1 MKTIKLI
8 KIIQALSIILL
19 ITFITS
25 YIYSLYSHRTEY
37 HIQLLDYDQ
46 VEIMDENHNLIKTTT
61 LDSLSYYLEQDNI

>member
-8 KIIQALSIILL
+8 LALSIILL
-19 ITFITS
+19 VTFLTS

-46 VEIMDENHNLIKTTT
+46 VELRDENHNLIKTTT
-61 LDSLSYYLEQDNI
+61 LDSLSYYLTQDNL

>member
-8 KIIQALSIILL
+8 LALSIILL
-19 ITFITS
+19 VTFVTG

-46 VEIMDENHNLIKTTT
+46 VQLMDEEHNLIKTTT
-61 LDSLSYYLEQDNI
+61 LDSLSYYLTQDNL

>member
-8 KIIQALSIILL
+8 LALSIILL
-19 ITFITS
+19 VTFLTS

-46 VEIMDENHNLIKTTT
+46 VELMDEEHNLIKTTT
-61 LDSLSYYLEQDNI
+61 LDSLSYYLTQDNL